1 MDPIVKST
9 PNKRGVGWRRFVV
22 LIAGMLAFSL
32 VLLAGPAVVPQSSP
46 VLAPATAQASVGGT
60 TVYVG
65 AGGSVKVY
73 CDWNQ
78 SWYYILQKGDNSYRV
93 CTKDN
98 HDTDG
103 LSSPNSKR
111 CIMVLGVGSLLKG
124 RQGRYYI
131 KKGTKYKIAD
141 LTNVYVGRYVKS
153 ECPRKYTNPS

>member
-1 MDPIVKST
+1 MDPNVMPAPK
-9 PNKRGVGWRRFVV
+9 KRGFGRRIAAF
-22 LIAGMLAFSL
+22 LIALGVGFALFLA
-32 VLLAGPAVVPQSSP
+32 PAVAPKTSP